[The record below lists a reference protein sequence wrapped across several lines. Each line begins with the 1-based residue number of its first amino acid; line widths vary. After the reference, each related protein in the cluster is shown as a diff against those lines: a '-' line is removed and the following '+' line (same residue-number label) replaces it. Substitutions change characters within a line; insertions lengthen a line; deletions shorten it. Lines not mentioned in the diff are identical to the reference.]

1 MHDCSKVSTPL
12 EIGKHL
18 AKWTEDQTCIDA
30 TQYRQMVGS
39 LMYLMIGTWPDIV
52 AAISI
57 VSQFASEP
65 TKDYF
70 HAIKRILR
78 YLQGTKGYKL
88 NLGGEVDSIKLT
100 GYSDSD
106 WANDISTRKSISGYL
121 FYLADGVVSWSSKRQ
136 MTVALSSTEAEYI
149 AISHATKEAL

>member
-1 MHDCSKVSTPL
+1 MECITAVKVSTSL
-12 EIGKHL
+12 EIGMHL
-18 AKWTEDQTCIDA
+18 VKQTEDQTCVDA

-65 TKDYF
+65 TKDHF
-70 HAIKRILR
+70 RAIKQILR

-106 WANDISTRKSISGYL
+106 
-121 FYLADGVVSWSSKRQ
+121 
-136 MTVALSSTEAEYI
+136 
-149 AISHATKEAL
+149 